1 MAESVI
7 QKANARLKFLY
18 RKKDYLTQHTKQL
31 LVMSLVQCHFD
42 YACSVW
48 YNGLTQ
54 SLKHKLQVTQNKLI
68 RFILDLK
75 PRDHVGHQQFESLNW
90 LPVNK
95 RVEQVM
101 LCHVFK
107 VKHKLAPSYM
117 NSFLVSQNTVHSYS
131 TRLSEKGGFNLPKA
145 KGSGCKS
152 FSFIGAKLWNNLP
165 CHLTDI
171 NNFQSFKVAIKS
183 HLLNSSTF

>member
-1 MAESVI
+1 MNFAITTAFLKSTHKRYIYPSISQFCAYAASNFIFQNVDIQMI

-18 RKKDYLTQHTKQL
+18 RKKAYLTQHTQQL
-31 LVMSLVQCHFD
+31 LIMSLVQCRFD

-54 SLKHKLQVTQNKLI
+54 SLKHKLQVTQNKLNM
-68 RFILDLK
+68 FILDLK
-75 PRDHVGHQQFESLNW
+75 LRDHVGHQQFESLNW

-107 VKHKLAPSYM
+107 VKHKLAPSY
-117 NSFLVSQNTVHSYS
+117 
-131 TRLSEKGGFNLPKA
+131 
-145 KGSGCKS
+145 
-152 FSFIGAKLWNNLP
+152 
-165 CHLTDI
+165 
-171 NNFQSFKVAIKS
+171 
-183 HLLNSSTF
+183 

>member
-1 MAESVI
+1 
-7 QKANARLKFLY
+7 
-18 RKKDYLTQHTKQL
+18 
-31 LVMSLVQCHFD
+31 
-42 YACSVW
+42 
-48 YNGLTQ
+48 
-54 SLKHKLQVTQNKLI
+54 
-68 RFILDLK
+68 
-75 PRDHVGHQQFESLNW
+75 
-90 LPVNK
+90 
-95 RVEQVM
+95 M

-131 TRLSEKGGFNLPKA
+131 TRLSEKCGFNLPKA

-183 HLLNSSTF
+183 HLLNSSTFYNKLFFTTVTIFFTIVCLSGIGFYCTY